1 MKLLDGKE
9 TAEYYKKEMKR
20 EVSELIKKYNRLPHL
35 AVILVGDNPA
45 SQIYVKNKK
54 KVGEEIGINV
64 SIYEFS
70 SNVSKNVLASEIDKL
85 NENNDI
91 DGILVQLPLPAHI
104 IENEIVER
112 ISPIKDVDGFSAE
125 NLGLLMR
132 FTPRFVPCTPLGIK
146 LLLSKYNIT
155 TYNQHIVIVG
165 RSNIVGKPTGML
177 FLQKGKMGDASIT
190 YLHSKSNNIKNVSSI
205 ADILIVAI
213 GKPKYIT
220 KDYVKE
226 GAVVI
231 DVGINKIESG
241 KLVGDVDFDDVK
253 DKVSYITP
261 VPGGVGPMTIIG
273 LMQNTIKAFKLKFS
287 WII

>member
-9 TAEYYKKEMKR
+9 TAEYYKQEMKR
-20 EVSELIKKYNRLPHL
+20 EVSELLKKYNRLPHL

-287 WII
+287 